1 MTISDSLTDEQ
12 LAKLK
17 AWIDKQNQMKQGS
30 IKVCRRVN
38 DDIVCE

>member
-17 AWIDKQNQMKQGS
+17 AWLEKHHEHDDRT
-30 IKVCRRVN
+30 KVCRRVN